1 LQSLPREM
9 SGPTRHSGR
18 QGAADGGRRLV
29 YRLRNLSVRLPR
41 TAERHRHPTD
51 PGQTA
56 SAANRSRDVMSEPES
71 NLPEIHTQLL
81 SPEELQSKLEA
92 IRAAGSLV
100 SIQVKGGAM
109 KMAAPDT
116 MDLGDIRALLQLGN
130 SVQVRY
136 VLDGVQWSDT
146 FSMTDRGMQLI
157 HFALPAGL

>member
-1 LQSLPREM
+1 
-9 SGPTRHSGR
+9 
-18 QGAADGGRRLV
+18 
-29 YRLRNLSVRLPR
+29 
-41 TAERHRHPTD
+41 
-51 PGQTA
+51 
-56 SAANRSRDVMSEPES
+56 MSEPES